1 MLTPFSMF
9 VSPRFA
15 MRDRGGVERAEVEVA
30 KEIPSLLVPLF
41 RGKRQEI
48 QIKRADGREYAVQ
61 ELRREQVEVGRHK
74 GDDTR
79 LTLPLGV
86 STFFFFLTFVQ
97 FVSHDVATRE
107 KAGKTLKSSPSLTRA
122 ACTRGQRREGR
133 ETDAYGPRVKA
144 RVPARPNRSRGG
156 SNSAPFCPRDT
167 KRERSSVR
175 FHE

>member
-86 STFFFFLTFVQ
+86 STFFFFF
-97 FVSHDVATRE
+97 FDVRPIRQSRCCHE
-107 KAGKTLKSSPSLTRA
+107 
-122 ACTRGQRREGR
+122 REGGQNTQKLTL
-133 ETDAYGPRVKA
+133 TDTCSVYEGSEEGGPRDGRVRASSKGASA
-144 RVPARPNRSRGG
+144 RSAKQKPGWEQLGPLLPAGHK
-156 SNSAPFCPRDT
+156 
-167 KRERSSVR
+167 KRALICALP
-175 FHE
+175 